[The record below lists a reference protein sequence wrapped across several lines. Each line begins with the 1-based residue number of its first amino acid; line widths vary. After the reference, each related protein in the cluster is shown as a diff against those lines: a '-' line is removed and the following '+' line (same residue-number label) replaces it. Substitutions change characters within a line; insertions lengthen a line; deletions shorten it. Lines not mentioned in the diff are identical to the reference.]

1 MEMEFFR
8 VLYRQI
14 ILYVLLFFGAIIQGL
29 AMALFLFPHSIPSG
43 GGAGLAILLNYFF
56 HLPLGFLL
64 WIANAIF
71 LIFALNYF
79 GFTWTIKTILSVA
92 TTSLTVTLITENVYL
107 THIHISIDILLGSMI
122 YGIGVGTLLRVGSS
136 SGGMV
141 IPSLMIARPRNW
153 NPGIVMFWI
162 NLCIFLLTSL
172 VIDYKIIL
180 FAVLCQFVSTRV
192 IDYIYLFEFPR
203 FPYFSLSW
211 RKK

>member
-1 MEMEFFR
+1 MEFFR

-56 HLPLGFLL
+56 HLPLGFSL

-141 IPSLMIARPRNW
+141 IPSLMIARPHNW